1 MNKINK
7 ILSLAVC
14 VILVFSV
21 IGSATISVSADS
33 EMTIY
38 KDNIDGAKTREN
50 SNSYPVESYG
60 ESFDVFVNNTGYSA
74 FAVQEIGT
82 NEDGSVNKVI
92 KASHYRVKND
102 VLSTI
107 NDNLALKSRAIPYNA
122 GEVIRFSMDIR
133 FNSLTTECTVV
144 DPANTD
150 SRFFYM
156 LRNVKNK
163 GGFALNESSDGANG
177 APNKLQA
184 YNGENSSYLTPVVDK
199 WYRAIAEVGAD
210 GSYTTSI
217 LDTETDQIVLSNTV
231 NGLYDDGDTFQIYPV
246 HFPKIRSGSST
257 MLYELDSY
265 TVVQVDNAEI
275 AIYNPSELP
284 ANVSKVSVENT
295 ATQITRNKEISVNFD
310 QAVSGNL
317 ILKKGDEPVTG
328 VTTSYNAMRNK
339 LTLNYGGMLDR
350 NTTYTISFSNLL
362 NDGGLPC
369 NYPDITFTTED
380 LHIWNDIEIDPP
392 TADGTNTALTFTL
405 GESYGYTVV
414 SGGMMAMLYRDN
426 KLVGIDM
433 VDLTNQTV
441 TSAITKSFNLGGQP
455 QPGDT
460 VRLMLVDTVGS
471 LVPFAVGSIEIQ

>member
-21 IGSATISVSADS
+21 IGSATISVSADP

-38 KDNIDGAKTREN
+38 IDNIDGGRTR
-50 SNSYPVESYG
+50 SKRSSYPTAAYTEEKS
-60 ESFDVFVNNTGYSA
+60 DVFISNVGYGA
-74 FAVQEIGT
+74 ITIQEIGT
-82 NEDGSVNKVI
+82 NEDGSVNKVL
-92 KASHYRVKND
+92 KTSHYRDDDGK
-102 VLSTI
+102 TI
-107 NDNLALKSRAIPYNA
+107 NDKIALKSREITYNA

-133 FNSLTTECTVV
+133 FISLTNECTT
-144 DPANTD
+144 ANPDTD

-156 LRNVKNK
+156 LRNVNDK
-163 GGFALNESSDGANG
+163 GGFALNESSEGANG
-177 APNKLQA
+177 AANKLQA
-184 YNGENSSYLTPVVDK
+184 YNAGNSAYLTPVVDK
-199 WYRAIAEVGAD
+199 WYRAIAVVEAD

-217 LDTETDQIVLSNTV
+217 LDTETDEIIISNTV
-231 NGLYDDGDTFQIYPV
+231 DGLYDDGDTFQIYPI
-246 HFPKIRSGSST
+246 HFPKIRQGSGTT
-257 MLYELDSY
+257 MIYNLDTY
-265 TVVQVDNAEI
+265 TRVQIDNTEI
-275 AIYNPSELP
+275 AIYDPSELP
-284 ANVSKVSVENT
+284 ANVTKVSVEDT
-295 ATQITRNKEISVNFD
+295 ATQISRNKEISVNFD

-317 ILKKGDEPVTG
+317 ILKKGGETVPG
-328 VTTSYNAMRNK
+328 VSTVPNAMKNK

-350 NTTYTISFSNLL
+350 NTTYTISFSEIVNG
-362 NDGGLPC
+362 GGLPC
-369 NYPDITFTTED
+369 NYYPDITFTTED
-380 LHIWNDIEIDPP
+380 LHIWNDIEIDQP

-433 VDLTNQTV
+433 VDLTNQNV

-455 QPGDT
+455 QAGDT

-471 LVPFAVGSIEIQ
+471 LVPFAVGSTDVQ